1 MLPEN
6 ITAILARNERWE
18 EAAATEPFEA
28 GWAREA
34 MLFVRSLKAPEAAQP
49 VLRVQISPDG
59 MHWLDEG
66 ATVEVPAE
74 GEVAA
79 VRLTH
84 FGNWL
89 RLAGEF
95 DAGSAATLLVTLHL
109 KA

>member
-18 EAAATEPFEA
+18 NQAASEPFEA

-34 MLFVRSLKAPEAAQP
+34 VLFVRSLKSPEGPQP
-49 VLRVQISPDG
+49 VARVQISPDG
-59 MHWLDEG
+59 MHWVNEG
-66 ATVEVPAE
+66 TELEIPVE
-74 GEVAA
+74 GQVAA
-79 VRLTH
+79 VKLAH

-89 RLAGEF
+89 RLAADFESG
-95 DAGSAATLLVTLHL
+95 AAATILVTLHL

>member
-18 EAAATEPFEA
+18 GEAATEPFEA

-34 MLFVRSLKAPEAAQP
+34 VLFLRSLKAPEGPQP

-66 ATVEVPAE
+66 ATVQVPAE
-74 GEVAA
+74 DEVAA
-79 VRLTH
+79 VRLSH

-89 RLAGEF
+89 RLAGAFEP
-95 DAGSAATLLVTLHL
+95 GSAATLLVTLHL